1 MPLKKKHTGLYF
13 ASSFNYRRDVKNLF
27 IILFFLFTLS
37 TGFASDQ
44 IADNVYVTENAT
56 IVYAQSDTNN
66 VIITEGKIT
75 AVEGKSVRLLPGT
88 HIKSSE
94 QLTVNIASKQCQ
106 DSVAVEVAKKEE
118 EKMLVSSAKKCEEV
132 LPEENNAPTTFP
144 FRFCNSHTGNSAINQ
159 QRINLVAFLTN
170 TSVSFNAHEV
180 YLLMSNDKSIVI
192 NQSKINNHL
201 RYLPI
206 LSWGN
211 SAESIKVMRC

>member
-1 MPLKKKHTGLYF
+1 M
-13 ASSFNYRRDVKNLF
+13 
-27 IILFFLFTLS
+27 
-37 TGFASDQ
+37 
-44 IADNVYVTENAT
+44 YVAENTT

-75 AVEGKSVRLLPGT
+75 AVEGKSIRLLPGT

-106 DSVAVEVAKKEE
+106 DSVAVEVAKKAE

-132 LPEENNAPTTFP
+132 LSDVNNSTTSVP
-144 FRFCNSHTGNSAINQ
+144 FGFCNSQTGDSAINQ

-170 TSVSFNAHEV
+170 TSVSFNAHVV
-180 YLLMSNDKSIVI
+180 YMHLSNDKSIV
-192 NQSKINNHL
+192 NKKLKINNHFK
-201 RYLPI
+201 YLPT

-211 SAESIKVMRC
+211 CAESIKVMRC